1 MKLLQICALFPP
13 SPLETGGGTI
23 NVAYNLGKEL
33 VKKGHEVSVYAG
45 TNLVAPEVDERAGAT
60 VDGIAVRRFPNIA
73 HYKTFAVTPEI
84 APYLKRTIT
93 EFDVVHLHELR
104 TFQNVA
110 AHYYARKYGV
120 PYVVHG
126 HGAISRAIRLKRSK
140 QAFDILFGYRI
151 IADATRL
158 IAVSNE
164 ERGHYREMRAN
175 QEKISVIY
183 NGIDITAFENVLKN
197 GRFKR
202 KYGIDGKMIL
212 YLGRIIETKGIEV
225 AIQAFAELIEEVD
238 GLTLIIAGRNHGGEP
253 KLRRLVKK
261 MDIEETARFTGFL
274 SESCKKA
281 AYADAAMFIHPVRYM
296 GGVGLTPLEAILC
309 GTPIIVTDECGEVVR
324 DANCGYFVEY
334 GDVTG
339 LKDAMKALIEN
350 PVPGQEM
357 VDRGVKYIREHLAW
371 EKVATTFEGVYESC
385 VD

>member
-1 MKLLQICALFPP
+1 MRLLQICPFFPP
-13 SPLETGGGTI
+13 SPLDAGSGSI
-23 NVAYNLGKEL
+23 NVVYNLGKEL
-33 VKKGHEVSVYAG
+33 VKKGHEVSVYASSY
-45 TNLVAPEVDERAGAT
+45 LAAPEVDVRASVA
-60 VDGIAVRRFPNIA
+60 VDGIAVRLFPYVA
-73 HYKTFAVTPEI
+73 RYKAFAVTPEM
-84 APYLKRTIT
+84 APYLKRTIA

-126 HGAISRAIRLKRSK
+126 HGTISRAIRLKRLK
-140 QAFDILFGYRI
+140 WVFDMLVGYRI
-151 IADATRL
+151 IDDAARL

-175 QEKISVIY
+175 PEKISVIY
-183 NGIDITAFENVLKN
+183 NGMDVTAFENVSKN
-197 GRFKR
+197 GSFKR
-202 KYGIDGKMIL
+202 KYNVDGKMIL
-212 YLGRIIETKGIEV
+212 YLGRIVETKGIEV
-225 AIQAFAELIEEVD
+225 VIQAFAELIKEVN
-238 GLTLIIAGRNHGGEP
+238 GLTLIIAGRNYGEGP

-261 MDIEETARFTGFL
+261 MGIEATVRFTGFL

-281 AYADAAMFIHPVRYM
+281 AYADAAMFVHPVRYM

-324 DANCGYFVEY
+324 DANCGCFVEY

-339 LKDAMKALIEN
+339 LKEAMKALIEN
-350 PVPGQEM
+350 PAQGKEM
-357 VDRGVKYIREHLAW
+357 VDRGAKYVREHLAW
-371 EKVATTFEGVYESC
+371 EKVATKFEEVYQSC